1 MGMFDGILGN
11 LDDIAGKLGIPAD
24 KVSALA
30 QGLQDKVASGGDYL
44 AALTETAKE
53 HGVSLESIQ
62 GVLGS
67 AGEGIQNLAGNAG
80 EGIQNLAG
88 NAAEGAQGILGK
100 ITGALDKDGDGNPLN
115 DLGGMVKGLF
125 GKE

>member
-1 MGMFDGILGN
+1 MSIFDGILGN

-24 KVSALA
+24 KVQALA

-62 GVLGS
+62 GVLGN
-67 AGEGIQNLAGNAG
+67 AGEGLQNLAGNAS
-80 EGIQNLAG
+80 
-88 NAAEGAQGILGK
+88 EGAKGMFDK
-100 ITGALDKDGDGNPLN
+100 VTGALDKDGDGNPLN
-115 DLGGMVKGLF
+115 DLGGIVKGLF